1 MTTQATLFSGGEG
14 VGVGARAAGIQ
25 HLWGVEIDPDIAAV
39 AEQNGFK
46 SIVADVRNIDPH
58 TLERPDILHASPVCK
73 NASVANSSA
82 DLNEDGTKESKI
94 DIETAEA
101 TANFI
106 RVLKPDVF
114 TLENVYP
121 YRKFKA
127 FAIICAALHDVGY
140 FYDYDNIN
148 AADFGVPQTR
158 RRLFLRASRVG
169 LVPQLPAPEPWVGW
183 YEAIEDLIDTL
194 PESQFAEWQLARL
207 PQGISE
213 TSFVSRME
221 QVSTVTSSDFGRPVS
236 MPKAFLINNQH
247 SQPGGAG
254 APQMAGVDDPAMPIT
269 ATIGGRVKAFIINGR
284 ERHDYAERNDVT
296 LREGEQPIYTLSA
309 TSSPNRHKAFI
320 VDGKPANYNGDLQIT
335 PGDSPAV
342 TVTSSQPRHPFRAW
356 LAAGRVVKMTTRALA
371 RFQSFPDSYELP
383 AKDSLACKV
392 IGNAVCPLLYQK
404 LIREMI

>member
-1 MTTQATLFSGGEG
+1 
-14 VGVGARAAGIQ
+14 
-25 HLWGVEIDPDIAAV
+25 
-39 AEQNGFK
+39 
-46 SIVADVRNIDPH
+46 VADVRDIDPH
-58 TLERPDILHASPVCK
+58 TLERPDALHSSTPCTR
-73 NASVANSSA
+73 ASVANSSA
-82 DLNEDGTKESKI
+82 ETNDEGTKESKI

-106 RVLKPDVF
+106 RVLKPDIF

-169 LVPQLPAPEPWVGW
+169 LVPQLPAPERWVGW

-207 PQGISE
+207 PEYMKDNSLVEMMNASSDCTVVNGDNP
-213 TSFVSRME
+213 SFTIGASAFRRP
-221 QVSTVTSSDFGRPVS
+221 STVP
-236 MPKAFLINNQH
+236 H
-247 SQPGGAG
+247 
-254 APQMAGVDDPAMPIT
+254 
-269 ATIGGRVKAFIINGR
+269 AFIINPTR
-284 ERHDYAERNDVT
+284 TSFEWIQESDAI
-296 LREGEQPIYTLSA
+296 EGSLPMATIASGNLSMAKYKAFIVPGGNA
-309 TSSPNRHKAFI
+309 TSFDIRESDEPARTVGDTNRVGNMPRAFI
-320 VDGKPANYNGDLQIT
+320 VDGKPANYAGDLQIT
-335 PGDSPAV
+335 DGDNRIV

-356 LAAGRVVKMTTRALA
+356 LSAGRVVKMTTRALA

-383 AKDSLACKV
+383 VKDSLACKV

-404 LIREMI
+404 LIEALL